1 MESAGPGNHRSDGP
15 EARHALT
22 IILDHSVG
30 ADQSM
35 NENYIVEPD
44 VSIVVVNW
52 NAKDLLKNC
61 MRSIIQET
69 EKPYEIIIVDNASG
83 DGTVQ
88 MVEVEFPDVA
98 LIANDKNL
106 GFAAAN
112 NQGIRASSGRYLLL
126 LNPDTIVLDG
136 AIDKMIDWCDR
147 HPEVGCAGCQ
157 VFESETVVQRTCFS
171 DPSPLNTLLVETGLH
186 RLFPKSHFFGAP
198 AYSWWDRMSERTVDV
213 VSGMFML
220 IPRSVF
226 DQVGLLDESF
236 FIYAEEADLCRRI
249 RQAGFL
255 CVFNPIARI
264 LHLEGGGKSTS
275 QIKPKMHI
283 EQQKSI
289 MIYIKKYYGFSGVV
303 VTRIIYVS
311 SKFFRLC
318 LFGSIAKVLGN
329 GEMKAR
335 SKLAGVSLAFHLFGL
350 ETD

>member
-1 MESAGPGNHRSDGP
+1 
-15 EARHALT
+15 
-22 IILDHSVG
+22 
-30 ADQSM
+30 M
-35 NENYIVEPD
+35 NVSNVVEPD

-52 NAKDLLKNC
+52 NVKDFLRNC
-61 MRSIIQET
+61 LRSIMQET
-69 EKPYEIIIVDNASG
+69 DKPYEIIIVDNASG

-88 MVEVEFPDVA
+88 MVEAEFPDVA
-98 LIANDKNL
+98 LIANSRNL

-157 VFESETVVQRTCFS
+157 VFETATVIQRTCFS
-171 DPSPLNTLLVETGLH
+171 DPSPLNTLLVEAGLH
-186 RLFPKSHFFGAP
+186 SLFPKSHFFGAP
-198 AYSWWDRMSERTVDV
+198 EYSWWDRMSEKAVDV

-249 RQAGFL
+249 RHAGFL
-255 CVFNPIARI
+255 CVFTPIARI
-264 LHLEGGGKSTS
+264 LHLEGGDKSTS
-275 QIKPKMHI
+275 QIKAKMYL
-283 EQQKSI
+283 QLQKSM
-289 MIYIKKYYGFSGVV
+289 MIYIRKYYGFLGVM
-303 VTRIIYVS
+303 VTRSIYVY

-318 LFGSIAKVLGN
+318 LFGAIAKIFGGV
-329 GEMKAR
+329 EMKAR
-335 SKLAGVSLAFHLFGL
+335 SNLAGVSLAFHLFGL
-350 ETD
+350 EPDR